1 MNTVPPI
8 WTVLTFRDL
17 GMQRLYALLRL
28 RTDVFVVEQRCPYP
42 ELDGRDQ
49 EAFHVLGET
58 PEGRLIAYARL
69 LPPDGEGW
77 PHIGRVVVDP
87 AHRGRGLGRKVMHE
101 CLEFL
106 EATRGSRASA
116 ISAQEHLR
124 GFYESLGYQAVSDVY
139 DWDGIPH
146 IDMRLSAPA

>member
-1 MNTVPPI
+1 MNTGTPS
-8 WTVLTFRDL
+8 WTVLCFQDL
-17 GMQRLYALLRL
+17 GVQRLHALLRL
-28 RTDVFVVEQRCPYP
+28 RTDVFVVEQRCAYP
-42 ELDGRDQ
+42 ELDGRDP
-49 EAFHVLGET
+49 EAIHVLGET
-58 PEGRLIAYARL
+58 PDGRLIAYARL
-69 LPPDGEGW
+69 LPPDDEGW

-87 AHRGRGLGRKVMHE
+87 AHRGRGLGRKVMLR

-124 GFYESLGYQAVSDVY
+124 GFYESLGYQAVSEVY

-146 IDMRLSAPA
+146 IDMRLSAAG